1 MVYWFEN
8 EATWAI
14 YHRSNSFPGAAS
26 QLLFTS
32 ELSQEKWRS
41 LLSED
46 EMAVFLTK
54 TERKESKNTQNILDV
69 DGCYLLF

>member
-1 MVYWFEN
+1 MVYWLEN
-8 EATWAI
+8 VLIDGVLIWKRGSMGNI
-14 YHRSNSFPGAAS
+14 PSIQLVSGAAS

-32 ELSQEKWRS
+32 ELGQEKWRS

-54 TERKESKNTQNILDV
+54 TERKESKNT
-69 DGCYLLF
+69 